1 MYKRQIIDDEPLA
14 RDLLKA
20 HIAEVPFLTL
30 EKSFKNAVLASEYLL
45 KNKIDLIF
53 LDIQMPLINGIDFL
67 KSLANPPQIIFTT
80 AYRKYAIESYELQ
93 VADYLLKPITF
104 KRFFKAVSRLKS
116 SNDDNEENFSI
127 DYLFVQAN
135 KKHHKII
142 LNDILYAES
151 LKDYLKIHMKDKRLV
166 IKERISSFIEKL
178 PSNRFIQ
185 VHRSFIVSLDKIT
198 GFTSKDLEIGDIE
211 IPIGGNFKERTM
223 NILKQSR
230 RK

>member
-1 MYKRQIIDDEPLA
+1 MIKSIIIDDEPLA